1 MKLKISEHE
10 YDIIH
15 LRKYQSKLQFWN
27 TSNQQICQDP
37 RNHATSIEFDG
48 SEKNVRFLSR
58 INLNLRLS
66 KTWVRHLSQKRTDRR
81 WFYHSCSF
89 NKKRWYSN
97 LGNRFVIMCKIAY
110 RCLCF
115 LKFK

>member
-37 RNHATSIEFDG
+37 RNHATSIDLMG
-48 SEKNVRFLSR
+48 VRKMLD
-58 INLNLRLS
+58 
-66 KTWVRHLSQKRTDRR
+66 VSQ
-81 WFYHSCSF
+81 
-89 NKKRWYSN
+89 
-97 LGNRFVIMCKIAY
+97 
-110 RCLCF
+110 
-115 LKFK
+115 